1 MAKENAENAFSAVD
15 PNMENSLSHRAN
27 KSLSRSAELSRSVE
41 DKLNALVVNEQNTK
55 IQTTLTN
62 IKLLDQWIDGNISQ
76 IKGSKFYWQSK
87 ISLIFIAGDQQS
99 LEDHQERLKT
109 VYPNVEEELTGLDE
123 LSEQIDEFVENVE
136 ELKVSFSHSKFH
148 KA

>member
-1 MAKENAENAFSAVD
+1 
-15 PNMENSLSHRAN
+15 MENSLSHRAN

-76 IKGSKFYWQSK
+76 IKGSQFNWQGKTNS
-87 ISLIFIAGDQQS
+87 IFIGDQQS

-136 ELKVSFSHSKFH
+136 ELKVPFH
-148 KA
+148 ILNSIKHNIRLIQLC